1 MMDLAMEQSLLLL
14 IRGLLLAISAI
25 SVISTIT
32 MVSVIS
38 SIDCVDLSILLLLL
52 WVPLATWFKEPSPGL
67 RGLNAYVS
75 DYQQISHYFGLHH
88 GNILHNLDITDPV
101 VECIDDLIVLDVRDS
116 VSSIA

>member
-1 MMDLAMEQSLLLL
+1 MGFLGHWRCWWWCLLAIQKSFSLFQIVSYGMMDLAMEQSLLLL

-52 WVPLATWFKEPSPGL
+52 
-67 RGLNAYVS
+67 
-75 DYQQISHYFGLHH
+75 
-88 GNILHNLDITDPV
+88 
-101 VECIDDLIVLDVRDS
+101 
-116 VSSIA
+116 

>member
-1 MMDLAMEQSLLLL
+1 MGFLGHWRCWWWCLLAIQKSFSLFQIVSYGMMDLTPLLCIGRAMEQSLLLL

-52 WVPLATWFKEPSPGL
+52 
-67 RGLNAYVS
+67 
-75 DYQQISHYFGLHH
+75 
-88 GNILHNLDITDPV
+88 
-101 VECIDDLIVLDVRDS
+101 
-116 VSSIA
+116 